1 MAIHKT
7 GVANAMVCDGA
18 CDAQSSLNEFRST
31 ARPCGFEPDHQI
43 AAVPCDIEP
52 EHLIPAFATA
62 ELAIVKSGRSSQA
75 LPVIHRNSDHF
86 LNSFSDLAQSLLG
99 ITPRGA
105 ARLRQHYLD
114 RKSVHISDDLIGC
127 SSTSEVF
134 RGCLGGRD
142 VAVKRLRMKITRTGT
157 DAKELKDLM
166 TEIDLMSRFDT
177 LILSLSY
184 GQKPIIKGIDM
195 HQGHTSVAGI
205 WFTRTLLG
213 FLASSPTLKRPTW

>member
-1 MAIHKT
+1 M
-7 GVANAMVCDGA
+7 
-18 CDAQSSLNEFRST
+18 
-31 ARPCGFEPDHQI
+31 PCEFEPDHQTPTL
-43 AAVPCDIEP
+43 PCDIEP

-142 VAVKRLRMKITRTGT
+142 VAVKRLRMKITRAGRAGA
-157 DAKELKDLM
+157 DAQELKDLM
-166 TEIDLMSRFDT
+166 TEIDLMSRFCSLT
-177 LILSLSY
+177 IRTPFLSLSY
-184 GQKPIIKGIDM
+184 GENPFKRPVIKGIDV
-195 HQGHTSVAGI
+195 QQRHTVSGRNLVHPNIVG
-205 WFTRTLLG
+205 FLG
-213 FLASSPTLKRPTW
+213 FIADIEAPHMVN